1 MSDTPNV
8 ETVSQPVVESRISS
22 RNSSESMKEVETKAS
37 PEIKAPEPVEEK
49 ASISQE
55 TAPNESGDG
64 ELPEFAKRR
73 LGKEQKK
80 FERETARLR
89 AELEEARAQ
98 NRAPQPQ
105 PQYGAQSPAGYQ
117 DPLTGKYID
126 TSTPE
131 GQAIFNYQQELSQH
145 LTAQEKQQQE
155 QSQKD
160 INAKRFEHFQ
170 DSFEDAKE
178 KHPDFEKVIMSSGM
192 NGAIASELSD
202 FPDPGELGYYLASNP
217 REVERLQK
225 LPAYE
230 MKRELVRHM
239 ADMVSKNNI
248 TKTPAPVKTVG
259 ASSGSFAKPFAQKTL
274 AELKAERRAELSG
287 QNPRGRNRR

>member
-1 MSDTPNV
+1 MSETLNV
-8 ETVSQPVVESRISS
+8 ETVSQPVVES
-22 RNSSESMKEVETKAS
+22 NSKNSFEAPTETLS
-37 PEIKAPEPVEEK
+37 TPEPIEEK
-49 ASISQE
+49 ASTSSE
-55 TAPNESGDG
+55 ATSAESGDG

-89 AELEEARAQ
+89 AELEEARSQ
-98 NRAPQPQ
+98 NKAPAPQVP
-105 PQYGAQSPAGYQ
+105 YGAQSPTGYQ
-117 DPLTGKYID
+117 DPLVTGKYID

-145 LTAQEKQQQE
+145 LAAQEKAQQE
-155 QSQKD
+155 RNQKD
-160 INAKRFEHFQ
+160 IDAKRFAYFQ

-178 KHPDFEKVIMSSGM
+178 KHADFEKVIMASGM

-230 MKRELVRHM
+230 MKRELARHM

-248 TKTPAPVKTVG
+248 TKTPPPVKTTG

-274 AELKAERRAELSG
+274 AELKAERRAQLSG
-287 QNPRGRNRR
+287 QNPHGRR

>member
-1 MSDTPNV
+1 MSETLNV
-8 ETVSQPVVESRISS
+8 ETISQPVVENKAN
-22 RNSSESMKEVETKAS
+22 NSFAEPTETLTM
-37 PEIKAPEPVEEK
+37 PEPVEEK
-49 ASISQE
+49 ASTSQE
-55 TAPNESGDG
+55 AAPNESGEG

-80 FERETARLR
+80 YEREIAKVR
-89 AELEEARAQ
+89 AELEQERTR
-98 NRAPQPQ
+98 NSAPQPQ
-105 PQYGAQSPAGYQ
+105 AYYGAQSPAGYA

-126 TSTPE
+126 TSTAE

-145 LTAQEKQQQE
+145 LTAQEKAQQE
-155 QSQKD
+155 RQLKD
-160 INAKRFEHFQ
+160 VNTKRFEYLQ

-178 KHPDFEKVIMSSGM
+178 KHSDFEKVITGSGM
-192 NGAIASELSD
+192 NGALASELSD

-230 MKRELVRHM
+230 VKRELVRHM

-248 TKTPAPVKTVG
+248 TRTPPPVKPVG

>member
-1 MSDTPNV
+1 MSETLNV
-8 ETVSQPVVESRISS
+8 ETATQPVVESNS
-22 RNSSESMKEVETKAS
+22 RNSFEAPTETLS
-37 PEIKAPEPVEEK
+37 IPEPVEEK
-49 ASISQE
+49 ASTSQE
-55 TAPNESGDG
+55 AAPNEGGDG

-89 AELEEARAQ
+89 AELEEARNQ
-98 NRAPQPQ
+98 NRTPPPQ

-117 DPLTGKYID
+117 DPLTGRYID
-126 TSTPE
+126 TSTPD

-145 LTAQEKQQQE
+145 LAGQEKQQQE
-155 QSQKD
+155 RNQKD
-160 INAKRFEHFQ
+160 IDSKRFAHFQ

-178 KHPDFEKVIMSSGM
+178 KHSDFEKVIMASGM
-192 NGAIASELSD
+192 NGSIASELSD

-248 TKTPAPVKTVG
+248 TKTPPPIKAVG

-274 AELKAERRAELSG
+274 SELKEERRAQLNG
-287 QNPRGRNRR
+287 TATRGRNRR

>member
-1 MSDTPNV
+1 MSETLNV
-8 ETVSQPVVESRISS
+8 ETIAQPVVES
-22 RNSSESMKEVETKAS
+22 NSKNSFEAPTETLS
-37 PEIKAPEPVEEK
+37 APEPVEEK
-49 ASISQE
+49 ASTSQE
-55 TAPNESGDG
+55 AAPNESGDG

-73 LGKEQKK
+73 LGKEQKR

-89 AELEEARAQ
+89 AELQEARNQ
-98 NRAPQPQ
+98 NRTPPPQ

-117 DPLTGKYID
+117 DPLTGRYID
-126 TSTPE
+126 TSTPD

-145 LTAQEKQQQE
+145 LNAQEKAQQE
-155 QSQKD
+155 RNQKD
-160 INAKRFEHFQ
+160 IDTKRFEHFQ

-178 KHPDFEKVIMSSGM
+178 RHSDFEKVITASGM

-248 TKTPAPVKTVG
+248 TKTPPPIKTVG

-274 AELKAERRAELSG
+274 SELKEERRAQLSG
-287 QNPRGRNRR
+287 QSPRGRNRH